1 MPEIRLNCL
10 VVPSNCPV
18 EKITQHHIIT
28 IKINNIESFHLLRK
42 QIKEEHLLWFDDIS
56 IAKFMVCAINLN
68 SDKIE
73 PLINAES
80 VINNVQ
86 NKTKIEN
93 VQFPMSNILDHF
105 PLQPS

>member
-1 MPEIRLNCL
+1 
-10 VVPSNCPV
+10 
-18 EKITQHHIIT
+18 
-28 IKINNIESFHLLRK
+28 
-42 QIKEEHLLWFDDIS
+42 
-56 IAKFMVCAINLN
+56 MVCAINLN

-73 PLINAES
+73 ALINAES